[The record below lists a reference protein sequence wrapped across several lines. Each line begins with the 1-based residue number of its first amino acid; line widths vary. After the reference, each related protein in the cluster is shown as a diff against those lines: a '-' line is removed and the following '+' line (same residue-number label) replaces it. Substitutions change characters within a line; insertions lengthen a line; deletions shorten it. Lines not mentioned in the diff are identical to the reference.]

1 MKPAGSIFVPLSAAT
16 FDLRYGAIPMQ
27 QTVLWLQTWTAV
39 IVLLVLAAAF
49 MAGLVLRGLVKRST
63 LHPSHALR
71 VIRSVAVVVGGGI
84 GSVVVLLL
92 LIIFWPGAGNW
103 VINTFLSDTLIW
115 QTEFQQWITQKIN
128 DPMTS
133 SAIGLLIQRVQ
144 FGSAFLGFLTGWSA
158 KWLIELLMGKGFHT
172 RINIGDNRP
181 HLSDWQ
187 QAPRYRK

>member
-1 MKPAGSIFVPLSAAT
+1 
-16 FDLRYGAIPMQ
+16 MQ

-39 IVLLVLAAAF
+39 IVLLVLGATF
-49 MAGLVLRGLVKRST
+49 VTGVVLRVLVRNST

-71 VIRSVAVVVGGGI
+71 VIRTIAVIVGGGI

-92 LIIFWPGAGNW
+92 LIILWPQGGNW

-115 QTEFQQWITQKIN
+115 QTQFQQWITQKIS

-144 FGSAFLGFLTGWSA
+144 FGSAFLGFLTGWCA
-158 KWLIELLMGKGFHT
+158 KWLIEVLMGRGFHT
-172 RINIGDNRP
+172 RTESGRHPPWHGVP
-181 HLSDWQ
+181 HFG
-187 QAPRYRK
+187 RR

>member
-1 MKPAGSIFVPLSAAT
+1 
-16 FDLRYGAIPMQ
+16 MQ
-27 QTVLWLQTWTAV
+27 QTVLWLQTWTAALV
-39 IVLLVLAAAF
+39 FMVLATTF
-49 MAGLVLRGLVKRST
+49 IVGLVLRLLVRRST

-71 VIRSVAVVVGGGI
+71 VIRAVAIIVGGGI

-92 LIIFWPGAGNW
+92 LIILWPGAGNW

-144 FGSAFLGFLTGWSA
+144 LGSAFLGFLTGWGA
-158 KWLIELLMGKGFHT
+158 KALVEFLMGKGYHT
-172 RINIGDNRP
+172 KINVNDGLRHPPDF
-181 HLSDWQ
+181 Q
-187 QAPRYRK
+187 QARR